1 MVSRAVLIKDCW
13 SKRMK
18 IDIKQTIIKII
29 TSYRI
34 GVAVIVVGIVIALL
48 SKNFLRVDNLLN
60 VLTNAAVVAIIGL
73 GMTLAIAAGMFD
85 LSVGSTA
92 AFAGC
97 VALSLIPTEGLA
109 IGIIAALI
117 AGAIVGWVNGLI
129 ITELRVP
136 AFIATMSMMAIV
148 RGLALIYTN
157 GRDLYLFGRPDFK
170 FLTAGRLLGLPMP
183 VVMALGI
190 AIILGLVIAYTKFGR
205 HVLAVG
211 SNLAAA
217 KRSGLRT
224 SVVIWGIFAIIGATA
239 ALSGLIISAQ
249 VLTAN
254 GRLGTGLELSAI
266 AVVVV
271 GGTALTGG
279 RASLIGTLL
288 GSILVAEI
296 NNGLNLLNV
305 PIFYQ
310 QLTVGILLLVAL
322 TISIKRGFEP
332 MMLLRRQS

>member
-1 MVSRAVLIKDCW
+1 
-13 SKRMK
+13 
-18 IDIKQTIIKII
+18 
-29 TSYRI
+29 
-34 GVAVIVVGIVIALL
+34 
-48 SKNFLRVDNLLN
+48 
-60 VLTNAAVVAIIGL
+60 
-73 GMTLAIAAGMFD
+73 MFD

-97 VALSLIPTEGLA
+97 VTLSLVPQYGVP
-109 IGIIAALI
+109 IGIAAGLL
-117 AGAIVGWVNGLI
+117 AGAAVGWVNGLI

-148 RGLALIYTN
+148 RGLALIYTD
-157 GRDLYLFGRPDFK
+157 GKDLYLFGRPDYK
-170 FLTAGRLLGLPMP
+170 VLTAGRVLGLPMP
-183 VVMALGI
+183 VVIVLGLTLV
-190 AIILGLVIAYTKFGR
+190 LGLVIAHTRFGR

-239 ALSGLIISAQ
+239 ALSGQIISAQ

-254 GRLGTGLELSAI
+254 GRLNTGLELSAI
-266 AVVVV
+266 ATVVV

-279 RASLIGTLL
+279 RASLVGTLL
-288 GSILVAEI
+288 GSLLVSEI

-310 QLTVGILLLVAL
+310 QLTVGVLLLVAL
-322 TISIKRGFEP
+322 AISVSKGFD
-332 MMLLRRQS
+332 LSTLIRRRA

>member
-1 MVSRAVLIKDCW
+1 MDNLRRTLVKLAS
-13 SKRMK
+13 
-18 IDIKQTIIKII
+18 T
-29 TSYRI
+29 YRI
-34 GVAVIVVGIVIALL
+34 GVALIAVFLAMSLL
-48 SKNFLRVDNLLN
+48 SGNFLRVDNLLN
-60 VLTNAAVVAIIGL
+60 VLTNAAVVAIVGL

-97 VALSLIPTEGLA
+97 ITLSLIPEYGVLPSILA
-109 IGIIAALI
+109 GIAA
-117 AGAIVGWVNGLI
+117 GAVIGLCNGLI

-148 RGLALIYTN
+148 RGLALIYTD
-157 GRDLYLFGRPDFK
+157 GKDLYLFGRPDFK
-170 FLTAGRLLGLPMP
+170 ILTAGRVLGLPMP
-183 VVMALGI
+183 VVLA
-190 AIILGLVIAYTKFGR
+190 LVITVLLALMMAHTRFGR
-205 HVLAVG
+205 HILAVG

-224 SVVIWGIFAIIGATA
+224 SAVIWGIFAIVGATA
-239 ALSGLIISAQ
+239 ALSGLITSAQ

-254 GRLGTGLELSAI
+254 GRLGTGLELAAI

-271 GGTALTGG
+271 GGTPLTGG
-279 RASLIGTLL
+279 RASLVGTLL
-288 GSILVAEI
+288 GSLLVSAI

-310 QLTVGILLLVAL
+310 QLTVGILLLIAL
-322 TISIKRGFEP
+322 AISVKRGYAP
-332 MMLLRRQS
+332 MILLRRQA